1 MSDDLGD
8 VGDFEAPSIPESVR
22 QLLRDHCWDYLSGL
36 GEGLDTE
43 AMDAMSLMEDV
54 AGITEAFM
62 SEYNLGEQYEEEVS
76 DLVTEYLEEA
86 LEALTN
92 TDDEELEDE

>member
-1 MSDDLGD
+1 MSDDIGD
-8 VGDFEAPSIPESVR
+8 VGDFEDPSIPENVR
-22 QLLRDHCWDYLSGL
+22 QLLRDHCWAYLSEL
-36 GEGLDTE
+36 GGDLDAE

-76 DLVTEYLEEA
+76 EYLEEA
-86 LEALTN
+86 LEDLTN
-92 TDDEELEDE
+92 ADEDE